1 MNRFI
6 VFKSVMKYQEKIFF
20 IRQNVYSNLNAQGA
34 DLISVVNNSKYMFQQ
49 ILVKKNFIK

>member
-6 VFKSVMKYQEKIFF
+6 VFKSAMKYQEKIFF

>member
-6 VFKSVMKYQEKIFF
+6 VFKSALKYQEKIFF

>member
-6 VFKSVMKYQEKIFF
+6 VFKSAMKYQEKIFF

-34 DLISVVNNSKYMFQQ
+34 DLISVVDNSKYMFQQ

>member
-6 VFKSVMKYQEKIFF
+6 VFKSAMKYQEKIFF
-20 IRQNVYSNLNAQGA
+20 IRQNVCSNLNAQGA